1 MKKIILAI
9 LVVFLAISCNNTPKE
24 EVLYENLS
32 SFYQKEDSKTLIGV
46 KNVTT
51 NEVILPAKELS
62 KIDADDYIIRTFD
75 NKGRVK
81 VYNHQGTSIGGMSF
95 DSFVKIKMSEEGFYY
110 IGVNYDKKHFY
121 YPQTKTFITP
131 IHFYQNSNTKCLITL
146 DDVYFYD
153 HSGNRLGKI
162 TSSKVLYLLETKDK
176 TTGNFYIVTNDAN
189 NVKKILDSTLK
200 EIKTL
205 NKKEWIKFEK
215 TLLNSQ
221 GLTNFNYAIVDE
233 I

>member
-9 LVVFLAISCNNTPKE
+9 LVVFLAISCNNTHKE

-81 VYNHQGTSIGGMSF
+81 VYNHQGISIGGISF

-110 IGVNYDKKHFY
+110 LGVNYDKRHFY

-131 IHFYQNSNTKCLITL
+131 NHFYQNSNTECLIT
-146 DDVYFYD
+146 DDTIYFYD
-153 HSGNRLGKI
+153 HSGNRLSKSDI
-162 TSSKVLYLLETKDK
+162 SSVIYLLETKDK
-176 TTGNFYIVTNDAN
+176 SAENFYIVTNDAN
-189 NVKKILDSTLK
+189 NVKKILNTTLK

-205 NKKEWIKFEK
+205 TKKEWGKLEK
-215 TLLNSQ
+215 TLSNTQ
-221 GLTNFNYAIVDE
+221 RLTSFNYATIDK